1 MKRVLLACCGV
12 IALAGAA
19 VAADLSRRP
28 PPPVVKAP
36 PAYPTIYNW
45 TGLYFGANGG
55 FAWGTSKWDST
66 GDFDVKGGLAGGTL
80 GFNWQTG
87 QLVYGL
93 EGDFD
98 WSNIKGT
105 TNANCP
111 AGCETKISWLSTVRG
126 RLGLGFDRVM
136 PYVTGGLALGNI
148 KASVPGEPGKSD
160 TNAGWTA
167 GGGLEVALWGNWS
180 GKAEYLYVDLG
191 KMDCGI
197 SCGGGPAFTTDNV
210 TFTSHIVRGGINYR
224 F

>member
-45 TGLYFGANGG
+45 TGLYFGVNGG
-55 FAWGTSKWDST
+55 GAFGTSKWDSA
-66 GDFDVKGGLAGGTL
+66 GEFDLTGGLVGGTI
-80 GFNWQTG
+80 GFNWQAG

-93 EGDFD
+93 EGDLD
-98 WSNIKGT
+98 YSNIKSE
-105 TNANCP
+105 TNNIC
-111 AGCETKISWLSTVRG
+111 AGCETRNSWLSTVRG

-136 PYVTGGLALGNI
+136 PYVTGGLALGDI
-148 KASVPGEPGKSD
+148 KASVPGEPGKTD
-160 TNAGWTA
+160 TKAGWTA

-191 KMDCGI
+191 KMDCGL
-197 SCGGGPAFTTDNV
+197 SCGFSSTDNV
-210 TFTSHIVRGGINYR
+210 TFTSHVVRGGINYR